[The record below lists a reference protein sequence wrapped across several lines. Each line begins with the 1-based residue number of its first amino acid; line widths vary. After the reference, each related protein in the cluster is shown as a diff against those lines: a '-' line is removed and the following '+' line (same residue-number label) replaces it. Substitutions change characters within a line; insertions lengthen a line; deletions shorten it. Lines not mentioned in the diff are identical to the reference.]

1 MNQFFTSK
9 YKFAEIGVRIER
21 SHTINNKAALTI
33 TPSINNTDWQKG
45 MKTYGKGTTN
55 KEEQNDQG
63 YRVF

>member
-33 TPSINNTDWQKG
+33 TPSINNRLAKRNEDIFKRD
-45 MKTYGKGTTN
+45 N
-55 KEEQNDQG
+55 
-63 YRVF
+63 